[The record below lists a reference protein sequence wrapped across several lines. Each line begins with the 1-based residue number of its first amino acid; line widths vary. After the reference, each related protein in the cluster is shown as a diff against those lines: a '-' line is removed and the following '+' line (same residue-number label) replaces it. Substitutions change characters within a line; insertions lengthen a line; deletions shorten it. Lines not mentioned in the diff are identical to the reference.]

1 MTTVKEL
8 SEQIQIMDEQHYE
21 VTDSA
26 IQLRSITQAWAHET
40 IYRKGDKMVSDEEAT
55 EIIDGRLRRM
65 GLCLKDKQSVAR
77 DIKAIRERKLK
88 GTKEVTEKWEKI
100 KC

>member
-1 MTTVKEL
+1 
-8 SEQIQIMDEQHYE
+8 
-21 VTDSA
+21 
-26 IQLRSITQAWAHET
+26 
-40 IYRKGDKMVSDEEAT
+40 MVSDEEAT